1 MMGGYFITAQEQL
14 VGRAYLLFLGII
26 KANCIHF
33 SSFKLIGQRNFRPR
47 PVNGKGAS
55 RQ

>member
-1 MMGGYFITAQEQL
+1 MASIVGCSVMMGGYFITAQEQL

-33 SSFKLIGQRNFRPR
+33 SSFKLVGQEIRRDW
-47 PVNGKGAS
+47 
-55 RQ
+55 